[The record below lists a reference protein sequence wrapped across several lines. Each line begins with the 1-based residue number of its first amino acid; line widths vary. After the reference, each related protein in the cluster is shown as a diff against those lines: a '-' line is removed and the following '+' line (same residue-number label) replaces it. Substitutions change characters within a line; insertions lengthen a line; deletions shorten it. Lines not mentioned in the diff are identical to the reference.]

1 MVSYLRPWLEKA
13 KGRRFI
19 AGQIRDNKK
28 EITPACFSAY
38 LQRRARP
45 RGSRVGR
52 GQSVHLFGLGP
63 LAMTQLHIS
72 RKRFWRGGRRRF
84 GSFLA
89 KIGLRKRSSS
99 LYKPRSQPK
108 PRGGADPLKPDRGRA
123 KAKRPARA
131 TLRFVWAGDRR
142 FFDFF
147 ESFDLPAAAFLVSAG
162 IDCSRC
168 RAAMP
173 RFCTRSTSPTRPDKL
188 PARSALRG
196 ALAGS

>member
-108 PRGGADPLKPDRGRA
+108 PNPRPPEARSRQGQGQTPRQSNLTIRLGWRSAVFRLFRELRPAGGGLFGQCGHRSQSLSGCYAPLLYPFDKPD
-123 KAKRPARA
+123 
-131 TLRFVWAGDRR
+131 T
-142 FFDFF
+142 
-147 ESFDLPAAAFLVSAG
+147 
-162 IDCSRC
+162 
-168 RAAMP
+168 P
-173 RFCTRSTSPTRPDKL
+173 R
-188 PARSALRG
+188 
-196 ALAGS
+196 